1 MPGIS
6 VIARRGGLGSLFSAL
21 GVSVRKQML
30 HFSDYTCQ
38 TVISDGYVDIG
49 FTGYNGYPKL
59 VIETPESFVLLEG
72 MIYNENEHSL
82 EKKLRDLGAA
92 FTSSEALA
100 TGPVKKFFL
109 EADGEFV
116 ICVYDKQRR
125 RILFANDLIGRL
137 PLYVYQDRDLLV
149 FARELKFIVP
159 FLPRRSF
166 HKTALFEYLMFG
178 HPLGENTFIE
188 GVDFFPGGTCLAFD
202 LIAGTSIKEPYHV
215 LNIGECG
222 IAQPRAAALAG
233 MRRIFLEV
241 LENRARWTRN
251 NTLIVSLSGGL
262 DSRGTLAGLKHLGC
276 LSTAVTARSHEEESS
291 RAVARAFGVDLYPIE
306 QGIARG
312 ALGFD
317 DIVHLKDG
325 LDCHPDLAQ
334 LYYNLQDLHDRF
346 GSTAVYYT
354 GIYGGE
360 ITRHSHLTSGLG
372 SFDSLVHYLLHS
384 QDRCRYSME
393 RTARIF
399 NLEEWEI
406 ETRLAAHLGTFP
418 ERNVYRKYLRF
429 RHESN
434 RRFAGE
440 AEDRNRFYFWTITP
454 YYANS
459 LFRYLSAMDENMK
472 NTRLFRDFL
481 FSIDPAACAVPYYN
495 YNLPL
500 NAPLL
505 LRGFGV
511 IERMMRCAW
520 IKGAARRCA
529 NAGKRWK
536 RLFSGQGQGT
546 PDAGEALKNDLLAR
560 LKASETIGA
569 FFDNPGLAEIIREEK
584 DIQGLERLLIIFAS
598 LDNTERWAGMFRKE

>member
-346 GSTAVYYT
+346 GENAVYFT

-360 ITRHSHLTSGLG
+360 ITRHSHPTSGLP
-372 SFDSLVHYLLHS
+372 SIDALARYLMKA
-384 QDRCRYSME
+384 QDRCRYSTE
-393 RTARIF
+393 KVLGLFHSTKRF
-399 NLEEWEI
+399 LI
-406 ETRLAAHLGTFP
+406 EHLAQRLLAFP
-418 ERNVYRKYLRF
+418 ERDVYKKYLRF

-434 RRFAGE
+434 LRFVGE
-440 AEDRNRFYFWTITP
+440 AEDRNRYYLWTISP
-454 YYANS
+454 YFA
-459 LFRYLSAMDENMK
+459 LPFFRYAMGIDENRK
-472 NTRLFRDFL
+472 DVGLFRDFL
-481 FSIDPAACAVPYYN
+481 FSINPLATRVPYYD
-495 YNLPL
+495 YRLPL
-500 NAPLL
+500 DNPIL
-505 LRGFGV
+505 LRGV
-511 IERMMRCAW
+511 SLVQRAVRHVAV
-520 IKGAARRCA
+520 K
-529 NAGKRWK
+529 NALR
-536 RLFSGQGQGT
+536 
-546 PDAGEALKNDLLAR
+546 
-560 LKASETIGA
+560 
-569 FFDNPGLAEIIREEK
+569 EI
-584 DIQGLERLLIIFAS
+584 
-598 LDNTERWAGMFRKE
+598 